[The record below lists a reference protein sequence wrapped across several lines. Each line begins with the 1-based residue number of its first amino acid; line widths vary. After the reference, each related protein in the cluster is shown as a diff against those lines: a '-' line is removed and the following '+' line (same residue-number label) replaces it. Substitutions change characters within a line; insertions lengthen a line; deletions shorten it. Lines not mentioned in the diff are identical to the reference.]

1 MTDDEF
7 DAPHPAPVSPHDRS
21 WRHPAEHSFAQRQ
34 QHLTTTP
41 PLGRRLTALSAAVSV
56 VSSVAVLIVAI
67 PKGISA
73 VEDDLGEIPE
83 TSVPVVKGNVQA
95 FATIVDARDR
105 TTPAIP
111 LGNGCWLVSAA
122 DLDAQSPKWITTPEG
137 QRISVNTVGEIKESD
152 LVIVKSSSLQTPV
165 MQVTFEGPTSDTST
179 ENYKKYKVMDTATN
193 TLFSLAPSLTMT
205 PATPDIPVMTP
216 APIRNLAVVV
226 DEAERIVGVVV
237 RRGYST
243 WMLGKETLAAI
254 MAMTTGNRTIKR

>member
-1 MTDDEF
+1 
-7 DAPHPAPVSPHDRS
+7 
-21 WRHPAEHSFAQRQ
+21 
-34 QHLTTTP
+34 
-41 PLGRRLTALSAAVSV
+41 
-56 VSSVAVLIVAI
+56 VAVLIVAI

-193 TLFSLAPSLTMT
+193 TLFSLAPSLTLT
-205 PATPDIPVMTP
+205 PAAPDIPVMTP

-254 MAMTTGNRTIKR
+254 MAMTTGN

>member
-1 MTDDEF
+1 
-7 DAPHPAPVSPHDRS
+7 
-21 WRHPAEHSFAQRQ
+21 
-34 QHLTTTP
+34 
-41 PLGRRLTALSAAVSV
+41 
-56 VSSVAVLIVAI
+56 VAVLIVAI

-73 VEDDLGEIPE
+73 VEEDLGEIPE

-193 TLFSLAPSLTMT
+193 TLFSLAPSLTLT
-205 PATPDIPVMTP
+205 PAAPDIPVMTP

>member
-1 MTDDEF
+1 
-7 DAPHPAPVSPHDRS
+7 
-21 WRHPAEHSFAQRQ
+21 
-34 QHLTTTP
+34 
-41 PLGRRLTALSAAVSV
+41 
-56 VSSVAVLIVAI
+56 VAVLIVAI

-205 PATPDIPVMTP
+205 PATPDIPIMTP

-254 MAMTTGNRTIKR
+254 MAMTTGN

>member
-1 MTDDEF
+1 VTDDEF

-67 PKGISA
+67 PKGISV

-254 MAMTTGNRTIKR
+254 MAMTTGN

>member
-21 WRHPAEHSFAQRQ
+21 WRHPAEHSLAQRQ

-83 TSVPVVKGNVQA
+83 TSVPIVKGNVQA

-205 PATPDIPVMTP
+205 PATPDIPIMTP

-254 MAMTTGNRTIKR
+254 MAMTTGN

>member
-1 MTDDEF
+1 VTDDEF

-67 PKGISA
+67 PKGISV

-193 TLFSLAPSLTMT
+193 TLFSLAPSLTLT

-254 MAMTTGNRTIKR
+254 MAMTTGN

>member
-205 PATPDIPVMTP
+205 PATPDIPIMTP

-254 MAMTTGNRTIKR
+254 MAMTTGN